1 MSDAAPLTE
10 RVSPRAL
17 AGLLLIG
24 GVLLVREAQS
34 FLMPI
39 VFAVALTFAL
49 VSPVQ
54 RLHRAGLPEPVA
66 AGVVLVMLLSVLGLL
81 GSTVV
86 EPANAW
92 VQKAPTTVQQVVDQL
107 DRVRAAIPVLAP
119 PRKTR
124 VGGATAP
131 DPVKDKI
138 ASEGVTLT
146 GRVLSQILSF
156 GYVTLATF
164 ILLYF
169 LLASERWLLDRTVE
183 ALPHK
188 RAQARLLGGLRRAQR
203 DIGLY
208 LGTMALINIGLGT
221 ATALAMAALGLPNPI
236 LWGTLAAVLN
246 FIPYFGPFLIAVMLL
261 MAGVIGFP
269 DRGLMVLAPATAFLI
284 LNGLESNFVT
294 PIVVG
299 RRLALS
305 PLSVF
310 LSVLFWGWLWGMAG
324 AMLAVPI
331 LLMLRIA
338 ARRHPRGRLLCVY
351 LEGRPSAG
359 TRPWRP

>member
-1 MSDAAPLTE
+1 MNAPAHLTA
-10 RVSPRAL
+10 RLPAWAL
-17 AGLLLIG
+17 LGLLVIG

-49 VSPVQ
+49 VGPVQ
-54 RLHRAGLPEPVA
+54 RLNRVGLPEPAA
-66 AGVVLVMLLSVLGLL
+66 AGIVLVTLLMVLGLL
-81 GSTVV
+81 GSTLV
-86 EPANAW
+86 EPANNW
-92 VQKAPTTVQQVVDQL
+92 VQKAPTTVRQVVDQL
-107 DRVRAAIPVLAP
+107 DRVRAAIPLIAP
-119 PRKTR
+119 PRKAR
-124 VGGATAP
+124 GATSA

-138 ASEGVTLT
+138 ASEGVTFT
-146 GRVLSQILSF
+146 GRVVSQILSV

-183 ALPHK
+183 ALPNK
-188 RAQARLLGGLRRAQR
+188 RARARLMGGLRRAQR
-203 DIGLY
+203 DIALY
-208 LGTMALINIGLGT
+208 LGTMAVINIGLGT
-221 ATALAMAALGLPNPI
+221 ATALAMTALGLPNPI
-236 LWGTLAAVLN
+236 LWGTVAAVLN
-246 FIPYFGPFLIAVMLL
+246 FIPYFGPFLITVMLL

-269 DRGLMVLAPATAFLI
+269 DRGLMVAAPAAAFL
-284 LNGLESNFVT
+284 LLHGLESNFIS

-299 RRLALS
+299 RQLALS

-331 LLMLRIA
+331 LLMVRIA
-338 ARRHPRGRLLCVY
+338 CRRHPRGKLLCVY
-351 LEGRPSAG
+351 LEGRPSTG

>member
-1 MSDAAPLTE
+1 MNNTPRLTT
-10 RVSPRAL
+10 RLPAWAL
-17 AGLLLIG
+17 LGLLVIG
-24 GVLLVREAQS
+24 GVLLVREAQT

-54 RLHRAGLPEPVA
+54 RLNRLGVPEPCA
-66 AGVVLVMLLSVLGLL
+66 AGVVLVMLLLVLGLL
-81 GSTVV
+81 SSMLV
-86 EPANAW
+86 EPANNW
-92 VQKAPTTVQQVVDQL
+92 IRKAPTTVQQVVEQL
-107 DRVRAAIPVLAP
+107 DRVRAAIPVIAP
-119 PRKTR
+119 PRKAR
-124 VGGATAP
+124 SDVSGP

-146 GRVLSQILSF
+146 GRVLSQILSV
-156 GYVTLATF
+156 GYLTLATF

-183 ALPHK
+183 ALPDK
-188 RAQARLLGGLRRAQR
+188 RARARLLGGLRRAQR
-203 DIGLY
+203 DIALY

-221 ATALAMAALGLPNPI
+221 ATALAMMSLGLPNPI
-236 LWGTLAAVLN
+236 LWGTVAAVLN
-246 FIPYFGPFLIAVMLL
+246 FIPYFGPFLITVMLL

-269 DRGLMVLAPATAFLI
+269 DRGLMVVAPAAAFLA
-284 LNGLESNFVT
+284 LHGLESNFIS

-331 LLMLRIA
+331 LLMVRIA
-338 ARRHPRGRLLCVY
+338 CRRHPRGKLLCVY
-351 LEGRPSAG
+351 LEGRPSTG